1 MATEDMDAALARA
14 LQEEEF
20 AAARAAP
27 QQHAHGDLIAQLN
40 SCMDKVIKVWRS
52 CLLSPTFTKQLRFCT
67 ACHLRAQEAPRDG
80 HPAGYPYPCPCPY
93 HPWCPPTHTLHCVTH
108 HQQL

>member
-40 SCMDKVIKVWRS
+40 SSMDKVIKVRRPMPAFSQHAPNSCVSAHGANS
-52 CLLSPTFTKQLRFCT
+52 CLEGCSSRKLIMSL
-67 ACHLRAQEAPRDG
+67 L
-80 HPAGYPYPCPCPY
+80 YP
-93 HPWCPPTHTLHCVTH
+93 
-108 HQQL
+108 